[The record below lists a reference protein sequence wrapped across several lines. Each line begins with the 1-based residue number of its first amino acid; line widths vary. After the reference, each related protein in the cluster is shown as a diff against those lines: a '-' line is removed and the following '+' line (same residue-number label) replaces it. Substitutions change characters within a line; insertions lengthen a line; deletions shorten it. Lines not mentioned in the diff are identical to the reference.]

1 MHKQGDTVIVTEH
14 IDKKAKEVK
23 HEVGVIMKSFVHK
36 KQTFYD
42 VLLERRTAISFLNT
56 AKTSKRHFINNTL
69 TSKLVESGQ
78 IESTI
83 PFKYM
88 LDNEELPIIIA

>member
-1 MHKQGDTVIVTEH
+1 MHKQGDTVIVTEY

-42 VLLERRTAISFLNT
+42 VLLERRTALSFLNT
-56 AKTSKRHFINNTL
+56 AKTSKRHFI
-69 TSKLVESGQ
+69 
-78 IESTI
+78 
-83 PFKYM
+83 
-88 LDNEELPIIIA
+88 

>member
-1 MHKQGDTVIVTEH
+1 MYTQGETVIVTEN
-14 IDKKAKEVK
+14 IDKKTKEVK

-36 KQTFYD
+36 KQVFYD
-42 VLLERRTAISFLNT
+42 VLLERRTALSFLNT
-56 AKTSKRHFINNTL
+56 AKTSKRHYINNAL
-69 TSKLVESGQ
+69 TTRLVESGN

>member
-1 MHKQGDTVIVTEH
+1 MYNQGETVIVTENL
-14 IDKKAKEVK
+14 DKKGKEQK
-23 HEVGVIMKSFVHK
+23 HEVGVIMKAFVHK

-42 VLLERRTAISFLNT
+42 VLLERRTALSFLNT
-56 AKTSKRHFINNTL
+56 AKSSKRHFVNRDL
-69 TSKLVESGQ
+69 TKRLCDSGN

-88 LDNEELPIIIA
+88 LDNEQLPIIIA

>member
-1 MHKQGDTVIVTEH
+1 MYNQGETVIVTENL
-14 IDKKAKEVK
+14 DKKGKEQK
-23 HEVGVIMKSFVHK
+23 HEVGVIMKAFVHK

-42 VLLERRTAISFLNT
+42 VLLERRTALSFLNT
-56 AKTSKRHFINNTL
+56 AKTSKRYYIDNTL
-69 TSKLVESGQ
+69 TAKLVESGN

>member
-1 MHKQGDTVIVTEH
+1 MHKQGDTVIVTEY

-42 VLLERRTAISFLNT
+42 VLLERRTALSFLNT

>member
-1 MHKQGDTVIVTEH
+1 MYYQGETVIVTEK
-14 IDKKAKEVK
+14 INKKEEK
-23 HEVGVIMKSFVHK
+23 HSVGVIMKPFVHK

-42 VLLERRTAISFLNT
+42 VLLERRTALSFLNT
-56 AKTSKRHFINNTL
+56 ARSSKQAFINRDL
-69 TSKLVESGQ
+69 TKKLVDTGN

-83 PFKYM
+83 PFKAM

>member
-1 MHKQGDTVIVTEH
+1 MYNLGETVIVTEY
-14 IDKKAKEVK
+14 INKKANEVK
-23 HEVGVIMKSFVHK
+23 HSVGVVMKPFVHK

-42 VLLERRTAISFLNT
+42 VLLERRTGLSFLNT
-56 AKTSKRHFINNTL
+56 ARSSKQAFINRDL
-69 TSKLVESGQ
+69 TTKLVESGN

-88 LDNEELPIIIA
+88 LDNEELPIMIA

>member
-1 MHKQGDTVIVTEH
+1 MYNQGETVIVTEYL
-14 IDKKAKEVK
+14 DKKKKEEK
-23 HEVGVIMKSFVHK
+23 HSVGVIMKSFIHK

-42 VLLERRTAISFLNT
+42 VLLERRTALSFLNT
-56 AKTSKRHFINNTL
+56 ARSSKQAFINKDL
-69 TSKLVESGQ
+69 TKRLVETGD

-83 PFKYM
+83 PFKSM

>member
-1 MHKQGDTVIVTEH
+1 MYKQGDTVIVTEH
-14 IDKKAKEVK
+14 IDKKTKEVK
-23 HEVGVIMKSFVHK
+23 NEVGVIMKAFVHK

-42 VLLERRTAISFLNT
+42 VLLERRTALSFLNT
-56 AKTSKRHFINNTL
+56 SKSSKRHFINNGL
-69 TSKLVESGQ
+69 TERLVESGD

>member
-1 MHKQGDTVIVTEH
+1 MYNLGETVIVTEY
-14 IDKKAKEVK
+14 INKKANEVK
-23 HEVGVIMKSFVHK
+23 HSVGVVMKPFVHK

-42 VLLERRTAISFLNT
+42 VLLERRTALSFLNT
-56 AKTSKRHFINNTL
+56 ARSSKQAFINRDL
-69 TSKLVESGQ
+69 TTKLVESGN

-83 PFKYM
+83 PFKAM

>member
-1 MHKQGDTVIVTEH
+1 MYNQGETVIVTER
-14 IDKKAKEVK
+14 INKKEEK
-23 HEVGVIMKSFVHK
+23 HSVGVIMNQFTHK

-42 VLLERRTAISFLNT
+42 VLLERRSVLSFLNT
-56 AKTSKRHFINNTL
+56 ARTSKQSFINRDL
-69 TSKLVESGQ
+69 TKKLVDTGD

-83 PFKYM
+83 PFKAM

>member
-1 MHKQGDTVIVTEH
+1 MYKQGDTVIVTEH
-14 IDKKAKEVK
+14 IDKKTKQVK
-23 HEVGVIMKSFVHK
+23 NEVGVIMKAFVHK

-42 VLLERRTAISFLNT
+42 VLLGRRTALSFLNT
-56 AKTSKRHFINNTL
+56 AKSSKRQFINKGL
-69 TSKLVESGQ
+69 TDRLVESGD